1 VSRRPSLFGPLALIA
16 LGLLLLFRNLV
27 GGDPLWTFALDHWP
41 WFLVAWGGAH
51 VAQHLVARTRGVAG
65 PPRMGAGAVVLAV
78 LICFAG
84 WSGRAIRAN
93 DGIVF
98 RGFGVRVQ
106 VRQPAFRQPPAN
118 PVPPPSP
125 AEERP

>member
-1 VSRRPSLFGPLALIA
+1 VSKPSSLFGPLALIA
-16 LGLLLLFRNLV
+16 LGLLLLVHNLA
-27 GGDPLWTFALDHWP
+27 GGFSLWTFALDSWP

-51 VAQHLVARTRGVAG
+51 VVQQLLARSRGIAG
-65 PPRMGAGAVVLAV
+65 PPRMGAGAVAIAL
-78 LICFAG
+78 LICLAG

-106 VRQPAFRQPPAN
+106 VRDSAFRRLPPDPSPPPADD
-118 PVPPPSP
+118 
-125 AEERP
+125 ERQ